1 MGADGALMVNNS
13 VWVSRHDSGNCWVV
27 GAEPCAECRLSFA
40 VGVES
45 DLYRPDIEQIES
57 RHIHALVLE
66 QFGLDVEPAA
76 IAAKRTA

>member
-1 MGADGALMVNNS
+1 MPSADRRLPVAGCRWALN
-13 VWVSRHDSGNCWVV
+13 
-27 GAEPCAECRLSFA
+27 A
-40 VGVES
+40 
-45 DLYRPDIEQIES
+45 DLCQPDIEQVES

>member
-27 GAEPCAECRLSFA
+27 GAEPVLSAGCRLPWALSA
-40 VGVES
+40 
-45 DLYRPDIEQIES
+45 DLYRPDIEQVES